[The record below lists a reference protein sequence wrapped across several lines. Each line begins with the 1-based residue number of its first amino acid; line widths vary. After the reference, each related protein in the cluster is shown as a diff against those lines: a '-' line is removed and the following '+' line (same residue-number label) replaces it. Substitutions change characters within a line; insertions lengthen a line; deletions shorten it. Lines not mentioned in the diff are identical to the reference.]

1 METHQSSILATK
13 GKVAPIDKHTLM
25 LLDFEKGIEDSV
37 AGESPI
43 GENNSMAMTR
53 IESTVEFY
61 GVDYSKLSNC
71 SVECWVKV
79 AGNSYWLLMQGNTNA
94 KYIMASTTGNLYQNG
109 SGDGIK
115 NYINGVLGAA
125 LKRDG
130 SWNHYVATGVNM
142 STWNRIRMGE
152 YNNFQTFG
160 NLFGLK
166 IWDRELSASEV
177 MAAKNG
183 QLKDSPVHYWRLS
196 DTENGVVPDTIGGAD
211 GIANNVSIE
220 EGISVYTK
228 EYVMGAEGNRKD
240 ILSVDA
246 STGNIVPIESSDFT
260 TGWSDY
266 DGALI
271 EREKG
276 VFVPEWNTYDA
287 TRITVTG
294 GNFTIKSHIQ
304 FITQDNINENQ
315 IFSGQVKVKN
325 IGENPVRVH
334 SNRTATYLGQTTF
347 EPGEIGIC
355 RWVTVPNPKGSGG
368 NVQIQFRS
376 VAGDDLDFIAYQ
388 PQIEERTYT
397 TSYTLTERP
406 EGQLAYP
413 NPLNKSNALTVSC
426 WAFFRGPSLL
436 QERLVTFREDINIQ
450 SPLFISRRVG
460 NLDVYGKTPTGAY
473 GFRLTGPAVENN
485 TWHHIVVTVS
495 DGTATLY
502 VNNEKIGSA
511 DIDVSEIPQC
521 GSVNIGSEHHLFDGF
536 RPLNGLID
544 EVRIDDVVRTE
555 AEIQA
560 WYYQGRNR
568 GGNHT

>member
-13 GKVAPIDKHTLM
+13 GKVAPVDKHTLM
-25 LLDFEKGIEDSV
+25 LLDFEKGTEDSV
-37 AGESPI
+37 TGESPI
-43 GENNSMAMTR
+43 GESKSMAMTR

-61 GVDYSKLSNC
+61 GVDYSRLSNC

-79 AGNSYWLLMQGNTNA
+79 AGNNYWMLMQGNTNA
-94 KYIMASTTGNLYQNG
+94 KYIMASSTANLYQNG

-183 QLKDSPVHYWRLS
+183 QLEDRPLHYWRLS

-220 EGISVYTK
+220 EGMSVYTK

-240 ILSVDA
+240 VISIDA
-246 STGNIVPIESSDFT
+246 STINMIPIESSDFT
-260 TGWSDY
+260 SGWSDF

-271 EREKG
+271 EREQG

-287 TRITVTG
+287 TRLKVTG
-294 GNFTIKSHIQ
+294 GNNKIKSHIQ
-304 FITQDNINENQ
+304 LLTQSQINKGRVFTGQ
-315 IFSGQVKVKN
+315 IKIKN
-325 IGENPVRVH
+325 IGQSPVMIH
-334 SNRTATYLGQTTF
+334 SNRISPIVQKTF
-347 EPGEIGIC
+347 APGEIGTFEWTTDIHEDG
-355 RWVTVPNPKGSGG
+355 VGG
-368 NVQIQFRS
+368 NLQIQLRA
-376 VAGDDLDFIAYQ
+376 VDGDDIDFISYQ
-388 PQIEERTYT
+388 PQIEERTYR

-426 WAFFRGPSLL
+426 WAYFRGPSIL
-436 QERLVTFREDINIQ
+436 QERLVTFREDINIE
-450 SPLFISRRVG
+450 SPLFITRRVG
-460 NLDVYGKTPTGAY
+460 NLDVYGKTPAGTY

-485 TWHHIVVTVS
+485 TWHHIVVTVL